1 MIRLKDVTKSFGSV
15 MALGPVSLEVRAGEV
30 LGIRGE
36 NGAGKTTLIRLMSG
50 ELRPDGGEIT
60 KTAKTTGYVPQEIAL
75 YGGLSARENLLFWA
89 DVCGLPGKAA
99 RARAGWLL
107 ETFELAGKAKKRTD
121 SLSGGEKRRLNVA
134 AALVVTPELLLLDE
148 PTAWTDE
155 HSRGI
160 IFDMLGSLR
169 GRGCAVVLVSHD
181 EADLEQAC
189 GRVITLENGRIT
201 GERRMPCGD

>member
-1 MIRLKDVTKSFGSV
+1 MIRLKDVTKSFGAGTV
-15 MALGPVSLEVRAGEV
+15 LGPVSLEVRAGEV

-36 NGAGKTTLIRLMSG
+36 NGAGKTTLVRLMSG

-60 KTAKTTGYVPQEIAL
+60 KTAKTMGYVPQEIAL

-99 RARAGWLL
+99 KARVSWLL
-107 ETFELAGKAKKRTD
+107 ETFELSVKENKRTET
-121 SLSGGEKRRLNVA
+121 LSGGEKRRLNVA
-134 AALVVTPELLLLDE
+134 AAMVVTPDLLLLDE
-148 PTAWTDE
+148 PTAWTDG

-160 IFDMLGSLR
+160 IFDMVRGLC

-189 GRVITLENGRIT
+189 SRVITLENGRIT